1 MGREAGLAETNY
13 EELTMTKAPLQDG
26 DNTSD
31 QEQEQKEEQDASE
44 VNFLC
49 SQEFLELE
57 WKC

>member
-1 MGREAGLAETNY
+1 LAETNY